1 MFFDFNQIKSVMKK
15 ILFINFFSKVFP
27 LIIKLN
33 VFTIPHKYTKNDQ
46 SNINTLYE
54 SNIFTQITVGTPK
67 KIINSKIIFSS
78 FIYYLNDNINFYS
91 KNYSSS
97 YTQNSNLKLLFIN
110 QAFNYGYYCSENF
123 YFKNEKNTEIKI
135 ENFPTILA
143 VESNLEY
150 SFYLGFNYYSS
161 ENYELNFIE
170 QLKSEKY
177 IDSYIFSFEFNNDK
191 EGEII
196 IGSFPHNYNSKMYN
210 ENDLKWTNVFIIHP
224 FFYWNIYFNNIIFDN
239 KKFNG
244 STVCTFEYESNLIFA
259 PIEYKS
265 ILVNKFINENK
276 NKCYEI
282 KNEKKHSFFICEK
295 NINIKKIPKITFI
308 SKELNYEFEV
318 DYNDLFNEINGKLYL
333 LIAFDDNQEFKRWK
347 LGIPFLKKYKF
358 LFDQSKRIIG
368 FYSNKKQNNQN
379 ISLVWL
385 FILIVII
392 FVLSYVIY
400 KVRIIK
406 RKKRINEIEDN
417 YEYLPQ

>member
-1 MFFDFNQIKSVMKK
+1 MKK

-33 VFTIPHKYTKNDQ
+33 VFTIPHKYTNNDQ

-97 YTQNSNLKLLFIN
+97 YIQNSNLKLLFIN

-135 ENFPTILA
+135 EKFPTILA

-170 QLKSEKY
+170 QLKLEKY

-196 IGSFPHNYNSKMYN
+196 IGSFPQNYNSKMYN

-224 FFYWNIYFNNIIFDN
+224 FFYWNIYFNNIIF
-239 KKFNG
+239 
-244 STVCTFEYESNLIFA
+244 
-259 PIEYKS
+259 
-265 ILVNKFINENK
+265 
-276 NKCYEI
+276 
-282 KNEKKHSFFICEK
+282 
-295 NINIKKIPKITFI
+295 
-308 SKELNYEFEV
+308 
-318 DYNDLFNEINGKLYL
+318 
-333 LIAFDDNQEFKRWK
+333 
-347 LGIPFLKKYKF
+347 
-358 LFDQSKRIIG
+358 
-368 FYSNKKQNNQN
+368 
-379 ISLVWL
+379 
-385 FILIVII
+385 
-392 FVLSYVIY
+392 
-400 KVRIIK
+400 
-406 RKKRINEIEDN
+406 
-417 YEYLPQ
+417 